1 MDLHQNVRSSQT
13 YNFHNKIDQ
22 NYPKDNSDSV
32 EKTGKGKGS
41 VIITTIKNVNTAV
54 TTRWCLKIV
63 LENATVELNEFS
75 NNPTI

>member
-13 YNFHNKIDQ
+13 YIFHYKIDQ

-32 EKTGKGKGS
+32 DRFLLVFFKQVGEKTGKGKGS

-54 TTRWCLKIV
+54 TTR
-63 LENATVELNEFS
+63 
-75 NNPTI
+75 